1 MYYEYWGLQKA
12 PFDNVPDPTMYAE
25 CHETMERA
33 IAETVF
39 AIEEGEDCISV
50 IVGDVG
56 LGKTL
61 SIRVILDSLD
71 HEKYKIA
78 LVTNPGL
85 TFVQLLKEIIGQITG
100 TQCAESKKVNLL
112 EIFNKLLFGTMDEE
126 KKILIFIDEANVI
139 TPKNLENLRLLTNM
153 QDDQRNLFT
162 MVLVGQLELAQR
174 LELPKFANLFQRIG
188 TYNRIER
195 IQTKEL
201 VKTYVETR
209 LKHAGGIKNIFT
221 EDAFSIIWEHSD
233 CGVPRLINKI
243 CKLSLKAGE
252 TNGFNEIDGGVVH
265 QIGARFQKIS
275 GPADPK
281 RKPRKMPMEEITH
294 KPIEET
300 GPVPEESDSLDL
312 QTPFGEEVEKTG
324 VVLEE
329 TEREPVLE
337 ESDSLNLQTP
347 FSEDKEEETGPVL
360 KESDS
365 LDLQTPFSEDKEE
378 ETVPVLEESD
388 SPDLQ
393 TPFSEDKEEEETV
406 PVLEESD
413 SLDLQTPFSEDKE
426 EEETGP
432 VLEESDSL
440 DLQTPFS
447 EDEEETVPVLEKA
460 DSSELPTY
468 PEESPSA
475 IEEGIDEIKIGENK
489 VTVNLPSDFIEKAK
503 ASDQDDLAKMAGV
516 MAAQTMKENP
526 QLTESLVAD
535 PVPIW
540 DEIKNFI
547 LRKIGKVKK

>member
-347 FSEDKEEETGPVL
+347 FSEDKEE
-360 KESDS
+360 
-365 LDLQTPFSEDKEE
+365 
-378 ETVPVLEESD
+378 TVPVLEESD

-393 TPFSEDKEEEETV
+393 TPFSEDKEEE
-406 PVLEESD
+406 
-413 SLDLQTPFSEDKE
+413 
-426 EEETGP
+426 TGP
-432 VLEESDSL
+432 VLKESDSL